1 MKKKLTKRNR
11 KKTKKKGGMAEEPFK
26 RFMMMVKENIEKNY
40 SDKLLYKPDDSGNK
54 YHGIGFQIGL
64 KIINGI
70 PRTLLDGSIGK
81 YHIHVINEY
90 NKCNKNGYKSM
101 GMHLK
106 KGYRIG
112 KNIHNEHLSLYP
124 PGTNIAKKSVTSK
137 EDLIKT
143 MKKFYC
149 FDDSKVVNK
158 LFVDK
163 FIEGCLY
170 YLLKYEPKDF
180 PKPLSAPPKNVPRYN
195 PSNQSLSVALQKVK
209 FPVGQTLSRGT
220 RKNTHSNSSRGHS
233 RSRERGQQERRRS
246 PRDSRRLSRS
256 RSRGRSP
263 RDSHSRSR
271 GRLPSYSRRYSHG
284 IRRNSRGSPLRG
296 SFR

>member
-11 KKTKKKGGMAEEPFK
+11 KKTKKKGGMTEEPFK
-26 RFMMMVKENIEKNY
+26 RFMMMVKESIEKNY

-90 NKCNKNGYKSM
+90 NRCNKNGYKSM

-112 KNIHNEHLSLYP
+112 TNIYNEHLPLYP

-143 MKKFYC
+143 MKNFYC
-149 FDDSKVVNK
+149 FDDSKVVNE

-180 PKPLSAPPKNVPRYN
+180 PNPQSAPPK
-195 PSNQSLSVALQKVK
+195 
-209 FPVGQTLSRGT
+209 
-220 RKNTHSNSSRGHS
+220 
-233 RSRERGQQERRRS
+233 
-246 PRDSRRLSRS
+246 
-256 RSRGRSP
+256 
-263 RDSHSRSR
+263 
-271 GRLPSYSRRYSHG
+271 
-284 IRRNSRGSPLRG
+284 
-296 SFR
+296 